1 MRITRSLAVPVTL
14 TLLLAGAACGGAHPT
29 SPSPPAARV
38 APTTAPATDGSV
50 APAVGTAANPTAVN
64 PPTDVDVTA
73 ADLTDV
79 DRSLEQLDRD
89 LTDLGQAL
97 TQTQEGD
104 VDQ

>member
-1 MRITRSLAVPVTL
+1 MRITRNLAAPVTL
-14 TLLLAGAACGGAHPT
+14 ALLLAGAACGAPHAT
-29 SPSPPAARV
+29 SSSPPAARV
-38 APTTAPATDGSV
+38 VPTTAPATADTV

-64 PPTDVDVTA
+64 PTAVDATD

-79 DRSLEQLDRD
+79 DRSLDELDRE

-97 TQTQEGD
+97 SQTQEGD